1 MQYNAVHKFVR
12 VLDNPR
18 FSEVFCKCSN
28 ALFTSAKAVSEI
40 TENGLLSGSE
50 QRKRSTAVL
59 RWISL
64 MNVCKLTVF
73 HLSSSQTYAC
83 KNTSEKH
90 SVIFQFSRNPQN
102 ILIPNFIF
110 FCLFLLGRNCP
121 QFLVFR
127 LQSVHRICFY
137 LIQFSVDEIWLPT
150 KNFILSDICRINF
163 HIRSNLGIMAGTRD
177 KVNQSES

>member
-28 ALFTSAKAVSEI
+28 ALFTSAKAGSEI
-40 TENGLLSGSE
+40 TENGLLTGSE
-50 QRKRSTAVL
+50 QRKRSTALL

-64 MNVCKLTVF
+64 MNFCKLTVF

-83 KNTSEKH
+83 KNSSEKH
-90 SVIFQFSRNPQN
+90 SVIFQLLYNPLN

-110 FCLFLLGRNCP
+110 F
-121 QFLVFR
+121 V
-127 LQSVHRICFY
+127 CFY
-137 LIQFSVDEIWLPT
+137 WDGIVPNFLYFFCRQLTEFVFISSNFLST
-150 KNFILSDICRINF
+150 KLGFPQKILS
-163 HIRSNLGIMAGTRD
+163 
-177 KVNQSES
+177 

>member
-28 ALFTSAKAVSEI
+28 AFFTSAKAGSEI
-40 TENGLLSGSE
+40 TANGLLSGSE

-59 RWISL
+59 RWYSL
-64 MNVCKLTVF
+64 IKVCKLTVF

-90 SVIFQFSRNPQN
+90 SVIFQLSRNPLN

-110 FCLFLLGRNCP
+110 FLLGRHCP
-121 QFLVFR
+121 QFLVFL
-127 LQSVHRICFY
+127 LQTVHRICFY
-137 LIQFSVDEIWLPT
+137 LIQFSVDETWLPT

-177 KVNQSES
+177 TVNQSES